1 MSEITTDFD
10 LDCRAC
16 PRLANFLDAGG
27 KDYPDYHAR
36 PVPQFGKLIL
46 VSSYHC
52 RRYNTSTKRLT
63 PDMLENVF
71 KQIDVLLER

>member
-1 MSEITTDFD
+1 MNEITTDFD

-16 PRLANFLDAGG
+16 PRLAHFLDAVT

-36 PVPQFGKLIL
+36 PIPQFGKLIL
-46 VSSYHC
+46 VSSYHYS
-52 RRYNTSTKRLT
+52 RYNTSTKRLT
-63 PDMLENVF
+63 LAMFENVF